1 MPLTYLSG
9 EEIRRGDRVLYH
21 GEPGVIEFIAEVG
34 DPETAWYV
42 ENFGGG
48 CMIIASGFGRVF
60 VSEPDEDL
68 ELVARD
74 NPQATS

>member
-9 EEIRRGDRVLYH
+9 EEIRGGDRVLYH
-21 GEPGVIEFIAEVG
+21 GEAGTVEFIAKAE
-34 DPETAWYV
+34 DPETAWRV

-74 NPQATS
+74 APLS